1 MQLGIVLID
10 GYEDDTPKQFLYIR
24 GPDIELWNTDAGF
37 QQDNEAKAYTIMNF
51 MTKFNFDCIY
61 VSFYLD

>member
-10 GYEDDTPKQFLYIR
+10 GYEDTPKQFLYIR
-24 GPDIELWNTDAGF
+24 GPDIELWNTDARI

-51 MTKFNFDCIY
+51 MTKFNLDSIY
-61 VSFYLD
+61 VTFYLD